1 MKPGT
6 WNLMAL
12 KFGPHPY
19 SPVDAQQIAQSLRMI
34 GHNLQKPKTSY
45 IQMKLWTENCL
56 NEGKVIC
63 TKQFTPK

>member
-1 MKPGT
+1 
-6 WNLMAL
+6 MAL

-45 IQMKLWTENCL
+45 IQMKL
-56 NEGKVIC
+56 
-63 TKQFTPK
+63 